1 MLSLFP
7 GRDAMHI
14 LWGPDGLHQLSGV
27 VHTPLFNHLGM
38 SSWHSFDGAIITLFK
53 PGHALGII
61 PFGLLLKVVAFSLT
75 VWGMIKFKRRLDRN
89 VDEKRASK
97 SCPCT
102 SKLYGKL
109 HEALGAEE
117 ERIREMV

>member
-53 PGHALGII
+53 PGHALGVI
-61 PFGLLLKVVAFSLT
+61 PFGLLLKVVAFSFT
-75 VWGMIKFKRRLDRN
+75 IWGMIRFKRRLDRS
-89 VDEKRASK
+89 VAKKRACK
-97 SCPCT
+97 SCPCP
-102 SKLYGKL
+102 SNGYKKL
-109 HEALGAEE
+109 HQALGAEK
-117 ERIREMV
+117 ERIGEMV